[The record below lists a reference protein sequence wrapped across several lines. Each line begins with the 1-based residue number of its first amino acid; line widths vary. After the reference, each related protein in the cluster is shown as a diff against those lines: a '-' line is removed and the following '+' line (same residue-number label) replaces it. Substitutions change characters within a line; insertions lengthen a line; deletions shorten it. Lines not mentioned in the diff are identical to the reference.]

1 MKGRTELVAIVLA
14 MVTLAT
20 FATTVCAQ
28 GVSLSRPGS
37 GARAAG
43 MGNAFI
49 AVSDDGTA
57 ASWNPA
63 GLAQLREAEFSFV
76 HSTGRRN
83 GYREGFRTRDQSAA
97 YTSISTVSTTADIE
111 FASAAVPFRIGGKP
125 VTLQIGWRRLYELGS
140 QLRGDLRRVPT
151 LPTGRGGNI
160 SVDAASSG
168 GVNLWSVAGA
178 VGVTNRLSAGWSFDL
193 YRSRWEDRTNFS
205 EDPGLLGPTDFL
217 SAAAS
222 HRLTGHAVN
231 LGLLL
236 AYPSVSVG
244 LVYHGPLQGDLSET
258 LSVRSTLLEPLD
270 VSTGAELKFPRSVGA
285 GVAWRPKPLLRL
297 ALDVTYN
304 EWTQF
309 LVQEQS
315 DSAPNALSFFDGLP
329 PELSTTRDTVSL
341 NVGMEKLF
349 PAKDLFIPLRLGAA
363 YEPQGGRDPLLRD
376 GLAYRVVS
384 AGTGVNTNSLKFDVA
399 LEYQWGS
406 ARGSEDLSLVYQVGR
421 AAEFGL
427 PPSPEA
433 QGTDGLRQW
442 RLKVSMIYR
451 LTNTEKL
458 TGFLKKAFGS

>member
-1 MKGRTELVAIVLA
+1 MKGRIELVAIALA
-14 MVTLAT
+14 LVALAT
-20 FATTVCAQ
+20 VATTVRAQ
-28 GVSLSRPGS
+28 DVSLNRPGS

-125 VTLQIGWRRLYELGS
+125 VTLQIGWRRLYELGLE
-140 QLRGDLRRVPT
+140 LRGDLRRVPT
-151 LPTGRGGNI
+151 LPTGRGGSI
-160 SVDAASSG
+160 GVDAVGKG
-168 GVNLWSVAGA
+168 GINLWSVAGA
-178 VGVTNRLSAGWSFDL
+178 VGVTNRLSAGWSLDF
-193 YRSRWEDRTNFS
+193 YRSGWENRTNFS

-217 SAAAS
+217 SAASS

-231 LGLLL
+231 VGLLL

-244 LVYHGPLQGDLSET
+244 LVYHGALRGDLSET
-258 LSVRSTLLEPLD
+258 FSVRSTLLEPLD
-270 VSTGAELKFPRSVGA
+270 ISTGAELRFPRSVGA
-285 GVAWRPKPLLRL
+285 GVAWRPEPLLRL

-309 LVQEQS
+309 LLKERS
-315 DSAPNALSFFDGLP
+315 DSDPNIVNFFDELP
-329 PELSTTRDTVSL
+329 PELSATRDTVSL
-341 NVGMEKLF
+341 NAGMEKLF
-349 PAKDLFIPLRLGAA
+349 PVKHLFIPLRLGAA
-363 YEPQGGRDPLLRD
+363 YEPQGERDPLLRD

-406 ARGSEDLSLVYQVGR
+406 VRRSEDIGLVYQVGR
-421 AAEFGL
+421 AVELGL

-433 QGTDGLRQW
+433 QGTDGLRQL
-442 RLKVSMIYR
+442 RLKVSVIYR

-458 TGFLKKAFGS
+458 TGFVKKVFGS